1 MNTNK
6 TDSFANRNYYFAS
19 FDSKYDFEKKGKE
32 AYEKL
37 LSTDPRSLTIRT
49 WENASIDADFVGS
62 SDRSELDAGNFT
74 DFIDRP
80 ALETSIDSFD
90 TLFSK
95 IDMGG
100 AFEKSRLIIT
110 DDKRGIFDFGL
121 ASKGLYKPQEYF
133 SEELAKDL
141 PFEFPTFFSG
151 IVPFDKIYIDQM
163 NQYWYKSFDNGKT
176 YLMTPQQE
184 GTRAIELKIPNAKLK
199 FKTKT
204 KKAYVMFK
212 KKGGKAE
219 FVDLYIGAGGRGT
232 LSYEGMLAKILPLL
246 LVARYLEM
254 AGIKTR
260 INTMRIFEEQI
271 TENGRTIENVFCF
284 TYPIKEFGE
293 DLDFNWIAIN
303 NADPRWFR
311 WNMWKYLS
319 ALSKEI
325 HDVNSLGYGTTIY
338 GGSLLYETFNRFKN
352 WKIAETE
359 KGNFQDLG
367 IDYNLMITG
376 GLSSPENLISNQQ
389 QEIEDEFF
397 RILDVIDYQFNDPK
411 KASTRIYDRLTEK
424 GYGRDRIKNF
434 ITDALE
440 SAYSYP
446 QRGQFAT
453 PPETQDKIEEDF
465 DKAFEG
471 TVDFFNTLK

>member
-1 MNTNK
+1 MNTTK
-6 TDSFANRNYYFAS
+6 TDNFANQNYYFAS
-19 FDSKYDFEKKGKE
+19 FDSKYDFEQKGKE

-37 LSTDPRSLTIRT
+37 LRTAPNSLTIRE
-49 WENASIDADFVGS
+49 WENASIDSSFVGTRN
-62 SDRSELDAGNFT
+62 RSELDAGNF
-74 DFIDRP
+74 IDYINRP

-90 TLFSK
+90 ALFSK

-133 SEELAKDL
+133 SEILAKDL
-141 PFEFPTFFSG
+141 PYEFPTLNSG
-151 IVPFDKIYIDQM
+151 VVPFDSIYIDKM
-163 NQYWYKSFDNGKT
+163 NQFWYKSFNNGQT
-176 YLMTPQQE
+176 YLMNSQQE
-184 GTRAIELKIPNAKLK
+184 GTRAVELKVPNAKLK

-212 KKGGKAE
+212 KKGGKAK
-219 FVDLYIGAGGRGT
+219 FVDLYIGASVPYS
-232 LSYEGMLAKILPLL
+232 LSFEGMLAKILPLL
-246 LVARYLEM
+246 LVARYLETS
-254 AGIKTR
+254 GIKTR
-260 INTMRIFEEQI
+260 INTMRIFE
-271 TENGRTIENVFCF
+271 NGNDTFCF
-284 TYPIKEFGE
+284 AYPIKQFGE

-319 ALSKEI
+319 ALSKETYNV
-325 HDVNSLGYGTTIY
+325 DTTGSGTAIN
-338 GGSLLYETFNRFKN
+338 GGSKLYETFNRFKN
-352 WKIAETE
+352 WKIEETE

-376 GLSSPENLISNQQ
+376 GLENPTNNISSQQ
-389 QEIEDEFF
+389 QEIEEEFY
-397 RILDVIDYQFNDPK
+397 RILDVVDYQFNEPK

-424 GYGRDRIKNF
+424 GYGKDIIKKF

-446 QRGQFAT
+446 QKGQYAT
-453 PPETQDKIEEDF
+453 PRKTQDKIDEDF

-471 TVDFFNTLK
+471 TIDFFNTLN

>member
-1 MNTNK
+1 MNTTK
-6 TDSFANRNYYFAS
+6 TDNFANKSYYFAS
-19 FDSKYDFEKKGKE
+19 FDDKYDFEQKGKE

-37 LSTDPRSLTIRT
+37 LRTEPNSLTVRT
-49 WENASIDADFVGS
+49 WQTRNIDSSFVGTR
-62 SDRSELDAGNFT
+62 DRNELDEGKFT
-74 DFIDRP
+74 DYINRP
-80 ALETSIDSFD
+80 TLDASIDSFD
-90 TLFSK
+90 VLFSK

-100 AFEKSRLIIT
+100 AFDKSKLIIT

-133 SEELAKDL
+133 SEKLAKDL
-141 PFEFPTFFSG
+141 PYEFPTLNSG

-163 NQYWYKSFDNGKT
+163 NQFWYKSFTNNET
-176 YLMTPQQE
+176 YLMTSQQE
-184 GTRAIELKIPNAKLK
+184 GTRAVELKVPNAKLK

-212 KKGGKAE
+212 KKGGKAK
-219 FVDLYIGAGGRGT
+219 FVDLYISAGGSKELT
-232 LSYEGMLAKILPLL
+232 YEGMLAKILPLL
-246 LVARYLEM
+246 LVARYLEK

-260 INTMRIFEEQI
+260 INTMRVFYGDNPFQNDI
-271 TENGRTIENVFCF
+271 FCF
-284 TYPIKEFGE
+284 TYPIKKFGE

-325 HDVNSLGYGTTIY
+325 YNKDTPGFGVTIN

-359 KGNFQDLG
+359 KGNFEDLG

-376 GLSSPENLISNQQ
+376 GLEDPKNRISIQE

-397 RILDVIDYQFNDPK
+397 RILDIVDFQFNEPK
-411 KASTRIYDRLTEK
+411 KSCTRIYDRLKTK
-424 GYGRDRIKNF
+424 GYTDMGIKNF
-434 ITDALE
+434 ITKALE

-446 QRGQFAT
+446 EKGQFST
-453 PPETQDKIEEDF
+453 PKKTQNKIEEDF
-465 DKAFEG
+465 DKAFDE
-471 TVDFFNTLK
+471 TVDFFNTLN

>member
-1 MNTNK
+1 MKTTK
-6 TDSFANRNYYFAS
+6 TDDFANKNYYFAS
-19 FDSKYDFEKKGKE
+19 FDSKYDFEQKGKE

-37 LSTDPRSLTIRT
+37 LRTDPNGLTIST
-49 WENASIDADFVGS
+49 WNNRQISDFVGS
-62 SDRSELDAGNFT
+62 RNRTELDEGNYT
-74 DFIDRP
+74 DYINRP
-80 ALETSIDSFD
+80 TLDASIEAFD
-90 TLFSK
+90 VLFSK

-141 PFEFPTFFSG
+141 PYEFPSMNSG
-151 IVPFDKIYIDQM
+151 LVPFDSIYIDKM
-163 NQYWYKSFDNGKT
+163 NQFWYKSFNNGKT
-176 YLMTPQQE
+176 YLMTSQQE
-184 GTRAIELKIPNAKLK
+184 GTRAVELNVPNAKLK

-212 KKGGKAE
+212 KKGGKAK
-219 FVDLYIGAGGRGT
+219 FVDLYIGAGGT
-232 LSYEGMLAKILPLL
+232 QELTYEGMLAKILPTL
-246 LVARYLEM
+246 LVARYLET

-260 INTMRIFEEQI
+260 INTMRIYQGD
-271 TENGRTIENVFCF
+271 TPYQKDVFCF
-284 TYPIKEFGE
+284 SYPIKQFGE

-311 WNMWKYLS
+311 WNMWKYVS
-319 ALSKEI
+319 ALCKEI
-325 HDVNSLGYGTTIY
+325 YNKDATGFGVTIY
-338 GGSLLYETFNRFKN
+338 GGSILYETFNRFKN

-359 KGNFQDLG
+359 KGNFEDLG

-376 GLSSPENLISNQQ
+376 GLSNPKNKISSQQ
-389 QEIEDEFF
+389 EEIEDEFF
-397 RILDVIDYQFNDPK
+397 RILDVVDYQFNDPK

-424 GYGRDRIKNF
+424 GYRKDRIKNF
-434 ITDALE
+434 ITNALQ

-446 QRGQFAT
+446 QNGQYAT
-453 PPETQDKIEEDF
+453 PRKTQDKIDEDF

-471 TVDFFNTLK
+471 TVDFFNTLN

>member
-1 MNTNK
+1 MNTTK
-6 TDSFANRNYYFAS
+6 TDDFARRNYYFAS
-19 FDSKYDFEKKGKE
+19 FDSKYDFEQKGKE
-32 AYEKL
+32 AYERL
-37 LSTDPRSLTIRT
+37 EQSDPNSLSVRT
-49 WENASIDADFVGS
+49 WDDARIDSSFVGS
-62 SDRSELDAGNFT
+62 RNRSELDAGNFT
-74 DFIDRP
+74 DYINRP

-90 TLFSK
+90 ALFSK

-141 PFEFPTFFSG
+141 PFEFPTLNSG
-151 IVPFDKIYIDQM
+151 LVPFDSIYIDKM
-163 NQYWYKSFDNGKT
+163 NQFWYKSFNNGET
-176 YLMTPQQE
+176 YLMTSQQE
-184 GTRAIELKIPNAKLK
+184 GTRAVELKVPNAKLK

-212 KKGGKAE
+212 KKGGKAK
-219 FVDLYIGAGGRGT
+219 FVDLYIGAGGLAELT
-232 LSYEGMLAKILPLL
+232 FEGMLAKILPLL

-260 INTMRIFEEQI
+260 INTMRIFDSGND
-271 TENGRTIENVFCF
+271 TFCF
-284 TYPIKEFGE
+284 TYPIKQFGE

-325 HDVNSLGYGTTIY
+325 YNVDTTGYGQTIY
-338 GGSLLYETFNRFKN
+338 GGSKLYETFNRFKN

-376 GLSSPENLISNQQ
+376 GLANPQDTISSQ
-389 QEIEDEFF
+389 QEEIEEEFF

-411 KASTRIYDRLTEK
+411 KASTRIYDRLKTK
-424 GYGRDRIKNF
+424 GYRDDRIKNF

-446 QRGQFAT
+446 QRGQFPT

-471 TVDFFNTLK
+471 TIDFFNTLN

>member
-1 MNTNK
+1 
-6 TDSFANRNYYFAS
+6 
-19 FDSKYDFEKKGKE
+19 
-32 AYEKL
+32 
-37 LSTDPRSLTIRT
+37 
-49 WENASIDADFVGS
+49 
-62 SDRSELDAGNFT
+62 
-74 DFIDRP
+74 
-80 ALETSIDSFD
+80 
-90 TLFSK
+90 
-95 IDMGG
+95 
-100 AFEKSRLIIT
+100 
-110 DDKRGIFDFGL
+110 
-121 ASKGLYKPQEYF
+121 
-133 SEELAKDL
+133 
-141 PFEFPTFFSG
+141 
-151 IVPFDKIYIDQM
+151 
-163 NQYWYKSFDNGKT
+163 
-176 YLMTPQQE
+176 
-184 GTRAIELKIPNAKLK
+184 
-199 FKTKT
+199 
-204 KKAYVMFK
+204 
-212 KKGGKAE
+212 
-219 FVDLYIGAGGRGT
+219 
-232 LSYEGMLAKILPLL
+232 MLAKILPLL

-260 INTMRIFEEQI
+260 INTMRIFDDGNN
-271 TENGRTIENVFCF
+271 TFCF
-284 TYPIKEFGE
+284 TYPIKQFGE

-325 HDVNSLGYGTTIY
+325 YNVDTTGYGQTIY
-338 GGSLLYETFNRFKN
+338 GGSKLYETFNRFKN

-376 GLSSPENLISNQQ
+376 GLANPENSISSQQ

-397 RILDVIDYQFNDPK
+397 RILDVVDYQFNDPK